1 MKKFWYLLM
10 VAVLSVG
17 FVACDSDDAERP
29 EEPVIVDDEVAPK
42 DVENLVAEPGFE
54 KITLKWTNPE
64 DENAKKIRIFYGT
77 GESSKKHITTEG
89 LVEEFELNTEEH
101 LFTSEE
107 YAIDVMVVN
116 DKKESFGKSVKAAYY
131 TLTGMEYP
139 EFALVQHIDGT
150 WAVRATK
157 ISGLVN
163 VTSSIRWIICDSE
176 GAELGVTGEAQMPDF
191 EQSVADKSCTF
202 VAYNWLLTDVEEGV
216 LEIGKKYIVKM
227 DLEVYP
233 ATGGRKVD
241 TEYVYDGSICNE
253 FVPVAWEQEVEAKQ
267 ATHYD
272 LRESISI
279 DEGLET
285 IVSGKAGKRVINGM
299 YQGMKL
305 KWTNPSGTASNRIL
319 YGESEETAEAIDLE
333 MVGSYVFEP
342 GTLSEYAPVYY
353 VQIQALD
360 EDGAVIGIGEHDVH
374 IFTLENIEQQFLP
387 RFSIALQTEGEHVGK
402 WGVTYDQL
410 SGPRNYGIGITW
422 NAYDAAGNAV
432 FAEDIVDMVSEDDL
446 KKWSSETQTAGFTT
460 KTMYFDTDVF
470 GFESEYTF
478 RYTGHYFV
486 TTNKSSKNDD
496 GSWTYT
502 MNTAKT
508 LYKYD
513 RLMWEQYDIEG
524 ESEPVVTEEQ
534 PVNLFVSA
542 EVDNTM
548 FQAAKVTWSQNDE
561 AQGYEIYVNGNLKAT
576 VDASQTEALVE
587 NVTEG
592 VKCQFEVRAIGTA
605 ATGISNEVELISM
618 ANWTEPEFK
627 IELIDGKEEQRVVVG
642 NLVNT
647 NYAYAGGKIVFKRD
661 GEEIAYTLTNNTG
674 DGTLNS
680 WIGYKRWALNAMD
693 NRTDWRWNE
702 ETGEVKEHYIE
713 PGQYTIE
720 WEIDYVVNRNGQWA
734 TSKDGTFIPQEMKEG
749 ATHVFIPGGAEDV
762 YFKDNV
768 VGRIKKTGS
777 FEMYIKGADMIVTAR
792 PSNYQSVIVDWTEME
807 GANSYKVLV
816 DGVEAETT
824 MDVTAEIF
832 NLTDKREYTF
842 EVVAY
847 DALEQEIGRAKAP
860 ITEIWTLTGVREP
873 KFDFK
878 QNVLSVSDALDL
890 GGTAVDMKVEFYNE
904 SGELAHTAFYSKEI
918 DAYNLPGNID
928 NYDLKDG
935 SGRGGRFTKNYW
947 ATFILKDATRNKWD
961 WDGVENCDTP
971 DFEPGEYTLK
981 WTANYYTIANGY
993 WSTGADNQ
1001 DPNQFTEET
1010 GNRVQFATRD
1020 VLTTPIER
1028 IGETKLGLGFDATAT
1043 PQGVYTGAIVSW
1055 SHMKAAT
1062 KYEIYANGQYVGD
1075 APAGQT
1081 SKIIEGLSA
1090 EGNPYTFKVMAVG
1103 TAFSAETE
1111 PIHIYNVEH
1120 FWKEPTFAWNGK
1132 RMVVSGLVDID
1143 KAGGMGYAYGG
1154 AITNEIANANEVDEA
1169 KSYIEVYDETGTSL
1183 LYTLRNG
1190 TGQATLTAWAG
1201 FGRWA
1206 LNAQDDRKDWVWKD
1220 DTGVIINN
1228 DGNEGDVSASYM
1240 PAGKYVLK
1248 WKIGYVVNRNANW
1261 AKSNNDSDIVSSRD
1275 QGATCQ
1281 YFGPRDVKPSPH
1293 VLYTSDKKDAVLVI
1307 VKTGETILTVD

>member
-10 VAVLSVG
+10 AAVLSVG
-17 FVACDSDDAERP
+17 FVACSSDNTEQPDKP
-29 EEPVIVDDEVAPK
+29 EIVDNEVAPK

-77 GESSKKHITTEG
+77 GESSKKHITIDE
-89 LVEEFELNTEEH
+89 LVDEFILTTEEH
-101 LFTSEE
+101 LFTPEE

-131 TLTGMEYP
+131 TLSGMEYP
-139 EFALVQHIDGT
+139 EFTLVQYIDGT

-163 VTSSIRWIICDSE
+163 VTSSVKWIICDSE
-176 GAELGVTGEAQMPDF
+176 GAELGVTGEAVMPDF
-191 EQSVADKSCTF
+191 EQSVADKFCDF
-202 VAYNWLLTDVEEGV
+202 VSHNWLLTDVEEGK

-241 TEYVYDGSICNE
+241 TDFVYDGSICKE
-253 FVPVAWEQEVEAKQ
+253 FVPVAWEQEVTATQ

-272 LRESISI
+272 LREKVEI

-285 IVSGKAGKRVINGM
+285 IVSGKAGRKVKNGM

-305 KWTNPSGTASNRIL
+305 SWTNPAGTKSNRIL

-333 MVGSYVFEP
+333 MIGKYVFEP
-342 GTLSEYAPVYY
+342 GTLNEYAPAYY
-353 VQIQALD
+353 VQVQALD
-360 EDGAVIGIGEHDVH
+360 EDGAVIGMGEHDVH
-374 IFTLENIEQQFLP
+374 IFTLENIEQEFLP

-410 SGPRNYGIGITW
+410 SGPRNYGVGITW
-422 NAYDAAGNAV
+422 NAYDANGNAV
-432 FAEDIVDMVSEDDL
+432 FAQDIVDMVPEADL
-446 KKWSSETQTAGFTT
+446 KKWASETQTAGFTS
-460 KTMYFDTDVF
+460 KTMYFDTEVF
-470 GFESEYTF
+470 NFESEYTF

-486 TTNKSSKNDD
+486 TTNKATKNDD
-496 GSWTYT
+496 GTWTYT

-524 ESEPVVTEEQ
+524 ESEPVVTEAQ

-548 FQAAKVTWSQNDE
+548 YQAAKVSWSQNDE
-561 AQGYEIYVNGNLKAT
+561 AEGYEIYVNGNLKAT
-576 VDASQTEALVE
+576 VDASQNEAIVE

-592 VKCQFEVRAIGTA
+592 LKCQFEVRATGTA
-605 ATGISNEVELISM
+605 ATGISNEVELFSM
-618 ANWTEPEFK
+618 ANWTEPEFT
-627 IELIDGKEEQRVVVG
+627 IELIDGKEEQRVVVS
-642 NLVNT
+642 NLVEK
-647 NYAYAGGKIVFKRD
+647 NYAYAGGKIIFKRD
-661 GEEIAYTLTNNTG
+661 GEEVAYTLTNTTG

-680 WIGYKRWALNAMD
+680 WIGYQRWALNAMD
-693 NRTDWRWNE
+693 NRVDWKWNDE
-702 ETGEVKEHYIE
+702 AGEVKEHLIE

-734 TSKDGTFIPQEMKEG
+734 TSQDSKFVPQEMREG
-749 ATHVFIPGGAEDV
+749 ATHVFYAGGANDV
-762 YFKDNV
+762 YYKDNAP
-768 VGRIKKTGS
+768 GRIKKSGS
-777 FEMYIKGADMIVTAR
+777 FDMHIKGADMIVSVTR
-792 PSNYQSVIVDWTEME
+792 SNYQAVVVDWTEME
-807 GANSYKVLV
+807 GANYYKVLV
-816 DGVEAETT
+816 DGVEKETV
-824 MDVTAEIF
+824 MDVTAEIMD
-832 NLTDKREYTF
+832 LVEKRKYSF

-847 DALEQEIGRAKAP
+847 DTLDQVIGRAKAP
-860 ITEIWTLTGVREP
+860 ETEIWTLTGVREP
-873 KFDFK
+873 KFEFK
-878 QNVLSVSDALDL
+878 QGVLSVSDALDL
-890 GGTAVDMKVEFYNE
+890 GGVAVDMLIEFYNE
-904 SGELAHTAFYSKEI
+904 SGELAHTAFYTKEV
-918 DAYNLPGNID
+918 DAYNIPGNID

-935 SGRGGRFTKNYW
+935 SGRGGRLTKNYW
-947 ATFILKDATRNKWD
+947 ATFILKDATRNQWD
-961 WDGVENCDTP
+961 WDGVENCP
-971 DFEPGEYTLK
+971 APEFEPGEYTLK
-981 WTANYYTIANGY
+981 WTANYYTIADGY
-993 WSTGADNQ
+993 WSTSGENQ
-1001 DPNQFTEET
+1001 NPTQFTEET

-1020 VLTTPIER
+1020 ILTAAIER
-1028 IGETKLGLGFDATAT
+1028 TGEATMGIGFDATAT

-1055 SHMKAAT
+1055 GEMKAAT

-1081 SKIIEGLSA
+1081 SKIVEGLSA

-1143 KAGGMGYAYGG
+1143 KAGGMGYAYAG
-1154 AITNEIANANEVDEA
+1154 AVSNADETL
-1169 KSYIEVYDETGTSL
+1169 KSTVEVYDETGTEL
-1183 LYTLRNG
+1183 WYTLTNG
-1190 TGQATLTAWAG
+1190 TPQSFLTAWAG
-1201 FGRWA
+1201 YGRWA
-1206 LNAQDDRKDWVWKD
+1206 LNAQDDRKDWVWRD
-1220 DTGVIINN
+1220 EDGEIINQ

-1240 PAGKYVLK
+1240 PAGKYVIK

-1261 AKSNNDSDIVSSRD
+1261 ATTNDDKSIVSTRE
-1275 QGATCQ
+1275 QGATCM
-1281 YFGPRDVKPSPH
+1281 YFGPKDVKPSPH
-1293 VLYTSDKKDAVLVI
+1293 VLYTSDKKDAVLI
-1307 VKTGETILTVD
+1307 ICKTGEAILTVD